1 MSEWLKEHK
10 FVWLIGVVIVLF
22 LAYYVYTIANPPIE
36 EEVKEE
42 WITTEETVNEETVN
56 DEADMSQENAV
67 EEIVVDVKG
76 AVHHPGVYKAKT
88 DERVMDVIDRAGGI
102 TEDADD
108 GAINFAMRVTD
119 EMVIYVPTEGEDVD
133 NIGGMVSLDN
143 GGSSGK
149 VNINKAT
156 AAELETLPGIGP
168 AKAEAIIEYRETN
181 GPYKTIEDI
190 MSISGFGEKTFA
202 KLQESISVK

>member
-1 MSEWLKEHK
+1 MIEWLKEHK
-10 FVWLIGVVIVLF
+10 YVGITGALIILF
-22 LAYYVYTIANPPIE
+22 LTYYLYTIANPPLE
-36 EEVKEE
+36 EGGKED
-42 WITTEETVNEETVN
+42 WITTEDSESVEEAITS
-56 DEADMSQENAV
+56 EEIEV

-76 AVHHPGVYKAKT
+76 AVHNPGVYKAKT

-102 TEDADD
+102 TEVADD
-108 GAINFAMRVTD
+108 DAINFAMRVTD
-119 EMVIYVPTEGEDVD
+119 EMVIYVPTAGEEVD
-133 NIGGMVSLDN
+133 TAEGMVSLDN

-190 MSISGFGEKTFA
+190 MLISGFGEKTFE